1 MSTNRRDDA
10 APERV
15 PLFQRLFD
23 DIFLLLAAGMIVPTL
38 FYIVWGLISLLG
50 TPEFTR

>member
-1 MSTNRRDDA
+1 MSTIKPDDVT
-10 APERV
+10 PERV

-38 FYIVWGLISLLG
+38 FYIVWGLISILG
-50 TPEFTR
+50 TPEFPR